1 MARTK
6 GTAVGREV
14 STPKRTTMIP
24 LNDDSAE
31 KAARTKERNLLQSA
45 QRQKI
50 KAAASPAVRRQ
61 TLGADGISPM
71 TPRNVAQQET
81 PKKVQILANF
91 EEMMKMATDNK
102 INATNSWDF
111 ALIDYFYDMSLLKE
125 GDTVNFQKAS
135 CTLDGCV
142 KIYTSRVDSI
152 ATETGKLLSGLAES
166 SVSKRK
172 GRGADEEGS
181 DAEDGEEVDGEGK
194 KKPRKKTQRSSEAT
208 LAKDFAQLAVKKL
221 ELEFSVDPLFK
232 KATADRDEGGAK
244 GLLLNNLFIDA
255 HGRIVF
261 DSSDDKDEEKDGEH
275 EDDGEDDAVKE
286 EEVLDK
292 PAEILSKLGD
302 LKSRFFP
309 DLSILD
315 KQDVCPSLK
324 NFDLNTS
331 EGLDIPFLKGLED
344 RDNGKQA
351 ADPENNEDDDE
362 DVGARD
368 DMAFGFDDG
377 YGIGGDD
384 DMTMAFGEGGEAWA
398 NETIADAADRLLSP
412 SRRPLFG
419 SGGADNDEGDFDPD
433 GSRFI
438 GFGGGHEDILSYFD
452 ERVGT
457 NWAGP
462 EHWRIRRI
470 KDSSKPA
477 NTAPRPR
484 KEKETFEINFMDPT
498 ADAPAEVLGPPKLPS
513 SINMPRKDRISKSR
527 NLLPDDKHFNSRQLI
542 RMFLKPDASVLR
554 RRKNNAGP
562 GGMLPQNDEPPENL
576 DEEFWAK
583 ENMAGEI
590 QASST
595 PGPKGDYDA
604 NFFNDDRLDLPAGL
618 EDDDD
623 DAFADARESFSPGI
637 DGAAA
642 TAGGAVPQSQN
653 PFSTQALDFGSQL
666 VAQAR
671 RIRPEYVQYA
681 RVAKKV
687 DVRKLKENIWSGLK
701 FAPGQDPDNSIR
713 SEEPTPDPFEEPR
726 KFTRVMNNLCAV
738 YPEKVMSDISTSY
751 CFICLLHLANEKGL
765 IVEEEGG
772 TLQELVIRKDPAAN
786 EADAY

>member
-1 MARTK
+1 MPQA
-6 GTAVGREV
+6 
-14 STPKRTTMIP
+14 
-24 LNDDSAE
+24 
-31 KAARTKERNLLQSA
+31 
-45 QRQKI
+45 
-50 KAAASPAVRRQ
+50 
-61 TLGADGISPM
+61 
-71 TPRNVAQQET
+71 
-81 PKKVQILANF
+81 
-91 EEMMKMATDNK
+91 
-102 INATNSWDF
+102 
-111 ALIDYFYDMSLLKE
+111 
-125 GDTVNFQKAS
+125 
-135 CTLDGCV
+135 
-142 KIYTSRVDSI
+142 
-152 ATETGKLLSGLAES
+152 
-166 SVSKRK
+166 
-172 GRGADEEGS
+172 
-181 DAEDGEEVDGEGK
+181 
-194 KKPRKKTQRSSEAT
+194 QRSSEAT

-244 GLLLNNLFIDA
+244 GLLLNNLSVDM

-261 DSSDDKDEEKDGEH
+261 DSSDDQDEGKDGED
-275 EDDGEDDAVKE
+275 ENGGENKAEEE
-286 EEVLDK
+286 EEVPDE
-292 PAEILSKLGD
+292 PAEIVSKLDD

-324 NFDLNTS
+324 NFDLNSS
-331 EGLDIPFLKGLED
+331 EGLEIPFLKGLED

-351 ADPENNEDDDE
+351 DAGENNNDDD
-362 DVGARD
+362 DDDGGVRG

-377 YGIGGDD
+377 YGVGGGE

-398 NETIADAADRLLSP
+398 NETIADAADRLLCP
-412 SRRPLFG
+412 SKRSLFG
-419 SGGADNDEGDFDPD
+419 SGGPDNDEGDFDPD
-433 GSRFI
+433 GSRFV

-452 ERVGT
+452 EALKK

-470 KDSSKPA
+470 KDNTKPA
-477 NTAPRPR
+477 NAAPRVR
-484 KEKETFEINFMDPT
+484 KEKETFEIDFMDPA
-498 ADAPAEVLGPPKLPS
+498 ADAPAELLAAPKLAH

-542 RMFLKPDASVLR
+542 RLFLKPDASVLR
-554 RRKNNAGP
+554 RKKNNAGP

-618 EDDDD
+618 GEDDDD
-623 DAFADARESFSPGI
+623 DAFADAREAFSPGI

-642 TAGGAVPQSQN
+642 IAGGAVPQTPH

-666 VAQAR
+666 VTQAR
-671 RIRPEYVQYA
+671 RVRPEYVQYA

-687 DVRKLKENIWSGLK
+687 DVRRLKENIWNGLK
-701 FAPGQDPDNSIR
+701 FASAINQDPEDVS
-713 SEEPTPDPFEEPR
+713 SPFLSR
-726 KFTRVMNNLCAV
+726 L
-738 YPEKVMSDISTSY
+738 
-751 CFICLLHLANEKGL
+751 
-765 IVEEEGG
+765 
-772 TLQELVIRKDPAAN
+772 
-786 EADAY
+786 